1 MTDRLPLAQR
11 PVLVARFSDIRWL
24 EGASLLAGEARRLDR
39 AAALQQA
46 RQAPPLVCHLPT
58 VLRRLRCERF
68 PAFDLLELFAFV
80 RPASFC
86 LPTARGLGEAVGLA
100 IPSEAEGGELLL
112 LRQVAGAL
120 LRELTTITKQ
130 RRRLLGLAHYLDRA
144 GWSWGP
150 DVLLALTGGTAMPQ
164 PDAARMTIPGIAV
177 WEDLPEWSE
186 TAPEP
191 QGDSWPVDPAEIR
204 QTLGEML
211 REGAEQRPQQM
222 DYATSLAPAFAPRLE
237 PGVPNLVLAEAGTGV
252 GKTLGYLTP
261 GALWARKN
269 KAPVWISTYTRHLQH
284 QIDQELDRFYPN
296 ASIKSGKVVIRKGR
310 ENYLC
315 LLNLAETAGNAGQ
328 AQTAIATGLMARWTM
343 ATRDGD
349 MIGGDLPG
357 WLPDLLGIGRVQG
370 LADRRGECIYA
381 ACPHYSRCFIERSV
395 RRARKAEIVI
405 ANHAL
410 VMIQAAL
417 GADERQLPT
426 RYVFDEG
433 HHLFSAIDSA
443 FAAHLTGQET
453 LDLRRWLLGA
463 EGGRSSRAR
472 GLKRRI
478 EDLILDDATA
488 IDLMQQVIQAARIL
502 ASEGWHQRLIDNHP
516 AGPVEAYLAAVR
528 RQILARAPNDGAG
541 YSLETATLPL
551 DERVAEA
558 AETLDRGL
566 ADLQRPLR
574 DLAGR
579 LAKQLDDAADTLETP
594 QRLRIEALS
603 RGLARR
609 AEMELGAWRSML
621 ASLTGGASEDFVDWF
636 ALDRSEGR
644 EFDVGHYRHWLD
656 PTQPFAEIVAKP
668 AHGIVMTSATLTDG
682 SGTAEAWAAAELR
695 TGAVHLPMPAI
706 RVRVA
711 SPFDYAT
718 QTRVFIVNDLGR
730 NDLEQLA
737 AAYRSLFLAA
747 GGGALG
753 LFTAIARLREVH
765 RRIAPALEQAG
776 IDLLAQHVDA
786 MENSTLIDIFRGEID
801 ACLLGTDAVRDGV
814 DVPGRA
820 LRLIVFDRVPWP
832 RPDLLHKAR
841 KAHFGG
847 AAYDDQLTRLKLKQ
861 AFGRLVRRADDHG
874 VFVLL
879 DKAMPSRLLTAF
891 PDGVAVERLGLAEVI
906 RRTHDFLAGGTTGA
920 ISPDRVS
927 AAKPAGDP
935 IGRPSAA
942 ELPRIDG

>member
-1 MTDRLPLAQR
+1 MLEPGTTSKAVPIDRR
-11 PVLVARFSDIRWL
+11 PVLVAGFREVIWL
-24 EGASLLAGEARRLDR
+24 PGDSLLSDAVERLAPQAALQRARATPPLLCHLPNTARRLR
-39 AAALQQA
+39 G
-46 RQAPPLVCHLPT
+46 
-58 VLRRLRCERF
+58 ERF
-68 PAFDLLELFAFV
+68 PAYDLLELLAFV

-86 LPTARGLGEAVGLA
+86 LPTPRGLAAALGLPLPTA
-100 IPSEAEGGELLL
+100 ASPSDSLALQAPL
-112 LRQVAGAL
+112 LRQAARAL
-120 LRELTTITKQ
+120 LRELAATDRR
-130 RRRLLGLAHYLDRA
+130 RRRLIGLARYLEKA
-144 GWSWGP
+144 GWIWAP
-150 DVLLALTGGTAMPQ
+150 DVLRALQASDFDGRAT
-164 PDAARMTIPGIAV
+164 PGITV

-191 QGDSWPVDPAEIR
+191 APASLPIEIEETR
-204 QTLGEML
+204 QYLAEL
-211 REGAEQRPQQM
+211 LAEGAEQRPQQA
-222 DYATSLAPAFAPRLE
+222 DYATALVPAFTPRLE
-237 PGVPNLVLAEAGTGV
+237 PDSPNLVLAEAGTGV
-252 GKTLGYLTP
+252 GKTLGYLAP
-261 GALWARKN
+261 AGLWARKN
-269 KAPVWISTYTRHLQH
+269 QGPVWISTYTRHLQH
-284 QIDQELDRFYPN
+284 QIDQELDRLYANP
-296 ASIKSGKVVIRKGR
+296 ALKAGKVVIRKGR

-315 LLNLAETAGNAGQ
+315 LLNLAEIAGNA
-328 AQTAIATGLMARWTM
+328 AQPSLAIAAGLMARWVM

-349 MIGGDLPG
+349 MVGGDLPG
-357 WLPDLLGIGRVQG
+357 WLPDLIGINRSQG
-370 LADRRGECIYA
+370 FADRRGECIYA

-417 GADERQLPT
+417 GPDEKQLPT

-433 HHLFSAIDSA
+433 HHLFAAIDGA

-478 EDLILDDATA
+478 EDLVLDDAGA
-488 IDLMQQVIQAARIL
+488 IELLQQILDAARIL
-502 ASEGWHQRLIDNHP
+502 ASEGWHQRLIDGHP
-516 AGPVEAYLAAVR
+516 MGPTEAYLAAVR
-528 RQILARAPNDGAG
+528 RQVLARAPSDGAG
-541 YSLETATLPL
+541 YTLETATLPL
-551 DERVAEA
+551 DERVTEA
-558 AETLDRGL
+558 ALNLDEAL
-566 ADLQRPLR
+566 AALQRPLR

-579 LAKQLDDAADTLETP
+579 LAKRLDEDADTLDTP
-594 QRLRIEALS
+594 MRLRIEALS

-609 AEMELGAWRSML
+609 ADMEIGAWRSML
-621 ASLTGGASEDFVDWF
+621 KSLREGRALDAVSPDYVDWF
-636 ALDRSEGR
+636 ALDRNDGR
-644 EFDVGHYRHWLD
+644 EMDVGHYRHWLD
-656 PTQPFAEIVAKP
+656 PTKPFAEVVAKP
-668 AHGIVMTSATLTDG
+668 AHGIVVTSATLTDG
-682 SGTAEAWAAAELR
+682 SGTAEAWAAAEMR
-695 TGAVHLPMPAI
+695 TGAAHLPLPAI
-706 RVRVA
+706 RARVA
-711 SPFDYAT
+711 SPFNYAA
-718 QTRVFIVNDLGR
+718 QTRVFIVTDIGR
-730 NDLEQLA
+730 NEMDQIA

-786 MENSTLIDIFRGEID
+786 VETATLIDIFRGEID

-847 AAYDDQLTRLKLKQ
+847 TAYDDQLTRLKLKQ

-891 PDGVAVERLGLAEVI
+891 PEGVTVERLGLAEVV
-906 RRTHDFLAGGTTGA
+906 RRTAEFLNPPAALQAARGA
-920 ISPDRVS
+920 INLS
-927 AAKPAGDP
+927 
-935 IGRPSAA
+935 
-942 ELPRIDG
+942 

>member
-1 MTDRLPLAQR
+1 MTSRLTDRPLGRR
-11 PVLVARFSDIRWL
+11 PILQAGFSDIRWL
-24 EGASLLAGEARRLDR
+24 DGDDLLPGRVQHLDR
-39 AAALQQA
+39 AAAIREA
-46 RQAPPLVCHLPT
+46 RGQPPLVCHLPT
-58 VLRRLRCERF
+58 ILRRLRCERF

-86 LPTARGLGEAVGLA
+86 LPTPRGLIEALELTQGSTDRRDAVTDLLA
-100 IPSEAEGGELLL
+100 
-112 LRQVAGAL
+112 LRRAAKAL
-120 LRELTTITKQ
+120 LDELATMTKQ
-130 RRRLLGLAHYLDRA
+130 RRRLLGLAHYLARA
-144 GWSWGP
+144 DWAWAP
-150 DVLLALTGGTAMPQ
+150 DVLAALSGQVALGGPATAN
-164 PDAARMTIPGIAV
+164 PGIAV

-191 QGDSWPVDPAEIR
+191 QADSFPVDAAEIR
-204 QTLGEML
+204 EALGGVL
-211 REGAEQRPQQM
+211 RDGAEQRPQQM

-237 PGVPNLVLAEAGTGV
+237 PDSPNLVLAEAGTGV

-261 GALWARKN
+261 ASLWSRKN

-284 QIDQELDRFYPN
+284 QIDQELDRFYANP
-296 ASIKSGKVVIRKGR
+296 ALKAGKVVIRKGR
-310 ENYLC
+310 ENYVC
-315 LLNLAETAGNAGQ
+315 LLNLAEIAGNATQ
-328 AQTAIATGLMARWTM
+328 PQTAIAAGLMARWVM

-357 WLPDLLGIGRVQG
+357 WLPDLLGIGRVQAM
-370 LADRRGECIYA
+370 ADRRGECIYA

-417 GADERQLPT
+417 GADDRQIPT

-463 EGGRSSRAR
+463 EGGRASRAR

-478 EDLILDDATA
+478 EDLILDDKTA
-488 IDLMQQVIQAARIL
+488 IELMQQVIHAARIL
-502 ASEGWHQRLIDNHP
+502 ASEGWHQRLIDAQP
-516 AGPVEAYLAAVR
+516 MGPVEKYLAAVR
-528 RQILARAPNDGAG
+528 RQVLAHAPSDGAG
-541 YSLETATLPL
+541 YSLEAATQPL
-551 DERVAEA
+551 DDRVAEA
-558 AETLDRGL
+558 ARELDQAL
-566 ADLQRPLR
+566 LELQRPLR
-574 DLAGR
+574 DLAAR
-579 LAKQLDDAADTLETP
+579 LAKQLDDAADTLESA

-609 AEMELGAWRSML
+609 AEMEIGAWRSML
-621 ASLTGGASEDFVDWF
+621 ASLQGGASDDFVDWF
-636 ALDRSEGR
+636 ALDRSDGR
-644 EFDVGHYRHWLD
+644 ELDVGHYRHWLD
-656 PTQPFAEIVAKP
+656 PTKPFAEVVAKP
-668 AHGIVMTSATLTDG
+668 AHGIVITSATLTDG
-682 SGTAEAWAAAELR
+682 SGTADSWAAAELR

-706 RVRVA
+706 RARVA
-711 SPFDYAT
+711 SPFDYAA

-730 NDLEQLA
+730 NDLDQLA

-753 LFTAIARLREVH
+753 LFTAISRLREVH
-765 RRIAPALEQAG
+765 RRIAPAMEQAG
-776 IDLLAQHVDA
+776 LDLLAQHVDA

-841 KAHFGG
+841 KSTFGG

-891 PDGVAVERLGLAEVI
+891 PSGVTVERLGLAEVVK
-906 RRTHDFLAGGTTGA
+906 RTSAFLSPLQPAA
-920 ISPDRVS
+920 PSPDIS
-927 AAKPAGDP
+927 ALPAPDLAW
-935 IGRPSAA
+935 R
-942 ELPRIDG
+942 D

>member
-1 MTDRLPLAQR
+1 MSESAPMLGPIERR
-11 PVLVARFSDIRWL
+11 PVLLAGFSDVVW
-24 EGASLLAGEARRLDR
+24 LAGDTLLEEMAQHLPP
-39 AAALQQA
+39 AAALQRA
-46 RQAPPLVCHLPT
+46 RAEPPLLCHLPAT
-58 VLRRLRCERF
+58 ARRLRAERF

-86 LPTARGLGEAVGLA
+86 LPTPRGIAEAVGLA
-100 IPSEAEGGELLL
+100 VPAVADMAVHARL
-112 LRQVAGAL
+112 LRQSARAL
-120 LRELTTITKQ
+120 LAELAAGD
-130 RRRLLGLAHYLDRA
+130 RRRRVIGLAHFLAKA

-150 DVLLALTGGTAMPQ
+150 YVLRALQATEIDQRA
-164 PDAARMTIPGIAV
+164 IPGIAV
-177 WEDLPEWSE
+177 WDDLAEWSE

-191 QGDSWPVDPAEIR
+191 AADSLPVSADEAR
-204 QTLGEML
+204 QYLGEL
-211 REGAEQRPQQM
+211 LAVGAEQRPQQM
-222 DYATSLAPAFAPRLE
+222 DYATALVPAFAPRLE
-237 PGVPNLVLAEAGTGV
+237 PDSPNLVLAEAGTGV
-252 GKTLGYLTP
+252 GKTLGYLAP
-261 GALWARKN
+261 AGLWARKN
-269 KAPVWISTYTRHLQH
+269 KGPVWISTYTRHLQH
-284 QIDQELDRFYPN
+284 QIDQELDRLYANP
-296 ASIKSGKVVIRKGR
+296 ALKAGKVVIRKGR

-315 LLNLAETAGNAGQ
+315 LLNLAEAAGNA
-328 AQTAIATGLMARWTM
+328 AQPNQAIAAGLIARWAM

-349 MIGGDLPG
+349 MVGGDLPG
-357 WLPDLLGIGRVQG
+357 WLPDLIGVARTHS

-417 GADERQLPT
+417 GADEKQLPT

-433 HHLFSAIDSA
+433 HHLFAAIDGA

-453 LDLRRWLLGA
+453 LDLRRWLLGS

-478 EDLILDDATA
+478 EDLVLDDAPS
-488 IDLMQQVIQAARIL
+488 IELLQQILNAARIL
-502 ASEGWHQRLIDNHP
+502 ASEGWHQRLIDGHP
-516 AGPVEAYLAAVR
+516 MGPAEAYLAAVR
-528 RQILARAPNDGAG
+528 RQVLARAPSDGAG
-541 YSLETATLPL
+541 YSLETSTLPL
-551 DERVAEA
+551 DERVGA
-558 AETLDRGL
+558 AAADLDHAL
-566 ADLQRPLR
+566 AGLQRPMR

-579 LAKQLDDAADTLETP
+579 LAKRLDDDADTLDTP
-594 QRLRIEALS
+594 MRLRIEALS

-609 AEMELGAWRSML
+609 AEMEIGAWRAML
-621 ASLTGGASEDFVDWF
+621 KSLTGEQPDDFVDWF
-636 ALDRSEGR
+636 ALDRSDGR
-644 EFDVGHYRHWLD
+644 ELDVGHYRHWLD
-656 PTQPFAEIVAKP
+656 PTKPFAEVVAKP
-668 AHGIVMTSATLTDG
+668 AHGIVVTSATLTDG

-695 TGAVHLPMPAI
+695 TGAAHLPLPAI
-706 RVRVA
+706 RARVA

-718 QTRVFIVNDLGR
+718 QTRVFIVTDISR
-730 NDLEQLA
+730 NDMDQIA

-747 GGGALG
+747 GGGGLG

-786 MENSTLIDIFRGEID
+786 METATLIDIFRGEVD

-841 KAHFGG
+841 KATFGG
-847 AAYDDQLTRLKLKQ
+847 TVYDDQLTRLKLKQ

-891 PDGVAVERLGLAEVI
+891 PDGVTVERLGLAEVI
-906 RRTHDFLAGGTTGA
+906 RRTAEFLNPAA
-920 ISPDRVS
+920 INLS
-927 AAKPAGDP
+927 
-935 IGRPSAA
+935 
-942 ELPRIDG
+942 

>member
-1 MTDRLPLAQR
+1 MTGARIHRPLDQR
-11 PVLVARFSDIRWL
+11 PILQAGFSDIRWL
-24 EGASLLAGEARRLDR
+24 EGNALLPDSVQHLNRG
-39 AAALQQA
+39 AAIQQA
-46 RQAPPLVCHLPT
+46 RATPPLVCHLPT
-58 VLRRLRCERF
+58 ILRRLRCERF

-86 LPTARGLGEAVGLA
+86 LPTPRGLIEAL
-100 IPSEAEGGELLL
+100 
-112 LRQVAGAL
+112 
-120 LRELTTITKQ
+120 ELTQGSTDRRDAATDLLALRRAAKVLLDELSTMTKQ
-130 RRRLLGLAHYLDRA
+130 RRRLLGLAHYLARGDWPWA
-144 GWSWGP
+144 P
-150 DVLLALTGGTAMPQ
+150 DVLAALSGQVALGGPATV
-164 PDAARMTIPGIAV
+164 IPGIAV
-177 WEDLPEWSE
+177 WDDLPEWSE

-191 QGDSWPVDPAEIR
+191 QPDSWPVDAAEIR
-204 QTLGEML
+204 QSLGEML

-237 PGVPNLVLAEAGTGV
+237 PESPNLVLAEAGTGV

-261 GALWARKN
+261 ASLWARKN

-284 QIDQELDRFYPN
+284 QIDQELDRFYANP
-296 ASIKSGKVVIRKGR
+296 ALKAGKVVIRKGR

-315 LLNLAETAGNAGQ
+315 LLNLAEVAGNASQ
-328 AQTAIATGLMARWTM
+328 PMTMIAIGLMARWVM

-381 ACPHYSRCFIERSV
+381 ACPHYSRCFIERSI

-417 GADERQLPT
+417 GGDDRQLPT

-453 LDLRRWLLGA
+453 VDLRRWLLGA

-488 IDLMQQVIQAARIL
+488 IDLMQQVIQAARAL
-502 ASEGWHQRLIDNHP
+502 ASEGWHQRLIDSHP
-516 AGPVEAYLAAVR
+516 LGPVEAYLGAVR
-528 RQILARAPNDGAG
+528 RQVLARAPSDGAG
-541 YSLETATLPL
+541 YSLETATQPL
-551 DERVAEA
+551 DERVGEA
-558 AETLDRGL
+558 AVELDHAL
-566 ADLQRPLR
+566 HTLQRPLR
-574 DLAGR
+574 DLAAR
-579 LAKQLDDAADTLETP
+579 LAKQLDDAADTLDTP

-603 RGLARR
+603 KGLSRR

-621 ASLTGGASEDFVDWF
+621 ASLQGGASEDFVDWF
-636 ALDRSEGR
+636 ALDRSDGR
-644 EFDVGHYRHWLD
+644 ELDVGHYRHWLD
-656 PTQPFAEIVAKP
+656 PTKPFAEVVAKP
-668 AHGIVMTSATLTDG
+668 AQGIVITSATLTDG
-682 SGTAEAWAAAELR
+682 SGTAESWAAAEMR
-695 TGAVHLPMPAI
+695 TGAIHLPMPAI
-706 RVRVA
+706 RARVA
-711 SPFDYAT
+711 SPFDYAA
-718 QTRVFIVNDLGR
+718 QTKVFVVNDLAR
-730 NDLEQLA
+730 NDLDQLA
-737 AAYRSLFLAA
+737 GAYRSLFLAA

-841 KAHFGG
+841 KTTFGG
-847 AAYDDQLTRLKLKQ
+847 TTYDDQLTRLKLKQ

-879 DKAMPSRLLTAF
+879 DKAMPSRLLSAF
-891 PDGVAVERLGLAEVI
+891 PEGVVVERLGLAEVV
-906 RRTHDFLAGGTTGA
+906 RRTAAFLTPLAPMTAEERLPTGQPAAHHHDVNVVF
-920 ISPDRVS
+920 SKD
-927 AAKPAGDP
+927 
-935 IGRPSAA
+935 
-942 ELPRIDG
+942 

>member
-1 MTDRLPLAQR
+1 MTEFAAAGKPPVARR
-11 PVLVARFSDIRWL
+11 PVLTASFSDIRWL
-24 EGASLLAGEARRLDR
+24 EPTALLPESVQHVNR
-39 AAALQQA
+39 ATALQLA
-46 RQAPPLVCHLPT
+46 RQAMPLVCHLPT
-58 VLRRLRCERF
+58 ILRRLRCERF
-68 PAFDLLELFAFV
+68 PVYDLLELYTFV

-86 LPTARGLGEAVGLA
+86 LPTPRGLAEAMGLSRGGLDGGATGERRDPAGD
-100 IPSEAEGGELLL
+100 LLL
-112 LRQVAGAL
+112 LRQVAKL
-120 LRELTTITKQ
+120 LLDELATTTRN
-130 RRRLLGLAHYLDRA
+130 RRRLIGLAHYLMRA

-150 DVLLALTGGTAMPQ
+150 DAVAALTGDDGLQGKATS
-164 PDAARMTIPGIAV
+164 IPGIAV

-191 QGDSWPVDPAEIR
+191 PGDSFPVEADEIR
-204 QTLGEML
+204 QSLGELL

-222 DYATSLAPAFAPRLE
+222 DYATSLAPAFAPRLL
-237 PGVPNLVLAEAGTGV
+237 PDNPHLILAEAGTGV

-261 GALWARKN
+261 ASLWARKN
-269 KAPVWISTYTRHLQH
+269 KAPVWISTYTRLLQH
-284 QIDQELDRFYPN
+284 QIDQELDRFYAN
-296 ASIKSGKVVIRKGR
+296 EALKSGKVVIRKGR

-315 LLNLAETAGNAGQ
+315 LLNLAETASNTAQ
-328 AQTAIATGLMARWTM
+328 PQTAIAVGLMARWAM

-370 LADRRGECIYA
+370 LADRRGVCIYA

-417 GADERQLPT
+417 GGDERQLPT

-453 LDLRRWLLGA
+453 VDLRRWLLGA

-478 EDLILDDATA
+478 EDIILDDATA
-488 IDLMQQVIQAARIL
+488 IELMQQVMQAAKAL
-502 ASEGWHQRLIDNHP
+502 ASEGWHQRLIDAHP
-516 AGPVEAYLAAVR
+516 AGPVEHYLAAVR
-528 RQILARAPNDGAG
+528 RQVLARAPSDGAG
-541 YSLETATLPL
+541 YSLETSTQPL
-551 DERVAEA
+551 DDSVADA
-558 AETLDRGL
+558 AVTLDL
-566 ADLQRPLR
+566 ALHDLQKPLR
-574 DLAGR
+574 DLAAR
-579 LAKQLDDAADTLETP
+579 LAKQLDDAADTLETA
-594 QRLRIEALS
+594 QRLRIEALA
-603 RGLARR
+603 RGLSRR
-609 AEMELGAWRSML
+609 AEMELGAWRAML
-621 ASLTGGASEDFVDWF
+621 ASLKGGASEDFVDWF
-636 ALDRSEGR
+636 ALDRTDGR
-644 EFDVGHYRHWLD
+644 ELDVGHYRHWLD
-656 PTQPFAEIVAKP
+656 PTKPFAEVVAKP

-695 TGAVHLPMPAI
+695 TGAIHLPSPAI
-706 RVRVA
+706 RARVA
-711 SPFDYAT
+711 SPFDYAA
-718 QTRVFIVNDLGR
+718 QTRVFIVTDLGR
-730 NDLEQLA
+730 NDLDQLA

-786 MENSTLIDIFRGEID
+786 MENSTLIDIFRGEVD

-841 KAHFGG
+841 KATFGG

-891 PDGVAVERLGLAEVI
+891 PEGVTVERLGLAEVV
-906 RRTHDFLAGGTTGA
+906 RRTAAFLSPPVTSAMTDDFH
-920 ISPDRVS
+920 
-927 AAKPAGDP
+927 
-935 IGRPSAA
+935 PS
-942 ELPRIDG
+942 E

>member
-11 PVLVARFSDIRWL
+11 PVLLAGFSDIRWL
-24 EGASLLAGEARRLDR
+24 EGASLLPGQVQHLDR
-39 AAALQQA
+39 AAAIQRA
-46 RQAPPLVCHLPT
+46 RQTPPLLCHLPT

-86 LPTARGLGEAVGLA
+86 LPTARGLAEALGLPMA
-100 IPSEAEGGELLL
+100 PQAEGGDLQL
-112 LRQVAGAL
+112 LRQAAAVL
-120 LRELTTITKQ
+120 LRELSALTKG
-130 RRRLLGLAHYLDRA
+130 RRRLLGLAHYLTRA

-150 DVLLALTGGTAMPQ
+150 EVLAALTGGGAAAGVASSSGEAPLAAKVTAV
-164 PDAARMTIPGIAV
+164 PGIAV

-186 TAPEP
+186 TAAEP
-191 QGDSWPVDPAEIR
+191 PGDSWPVEPDEIRHMLAEI
-204 QTLGEML
+204 LH
-211 REGAEQRPQQM
+211 EGAEQRPQQM

-237 PGVPNLVLAEAGTGV
+237 LGAPNLVLAEAGTGV

-261 GALWARKN
+261 ASLWARKN

-284 QIDQELDRFYPN
+284 QIDQELDRFHPN
-296 ASIKSGKVVIRKGR
+296 AAVKSGKVVIRKGR

-315 LLNLAETAGNAGQ
+315 LLNLAETAHNAGQ
-328 AQTAIATGLMARWTM
+328 AQTAIAAGLMARWVM

-381 ACPHYSRCFIERSV
+381 ACPHYTRCFIERSV

-417 GADERQLPT
+417 SGDEQQLPV

-502 ASEGWHQRLIDNHP
+502 ASEGWHQRLIDAHP

-551 DERVAEA
+551 DDRVAEA
-558 AETLDRGL
+558 AEDLDQ
-566 ADLQRPLR
+566 AFHNLQRPLR
-574 DLAGR
+574 DLAAR
-579 LAKQLDDAADTLETP
+579 LAKQLDTAADTLDTP

-609 AEMELGAWRSML
+609 AENELGAWRAML
-621 ASLTGGASEDFVDWF
+621 ASLKGNAGEDFVDWF
-636 ALDRSEGR
+636 ALDRVEGR
-644 EFDVGHYRHWLD
+644 EFDVGHFRHWLD
-656 PTQPFAEIVAKP
+656 PTKPFAEVVAKP
-668 AHGIVMTSATLTDG
+668 AHGIVITSATLTDG

-695 TGAVHLPMPAI
+695 TGAVHLPSPAV
-706 RVRVA
+706 RARVA
-711 SPFDYAT
+711 SPFDYAA

-765 RRIAPALEQAG
+765 RRIAPVLEQAG

-786 MENSTLIDIFRGEID
+786 MENSTLIDIFRGEVD

-841 KAHFGG
+841 KASFGG

-891 PDGVAVERLGLAEVI
+891 PEGVTVERLGLAEVI
-906 RRTHDFLAGGTTGA
+906 RRTREFLTM
-920 ISPDRVS
+920 S
-927 AAKPAGDP
+927 AAPAEMVSPGSEHNR
-935 IGRPSAA
+935 G
-942 ELPRIDG
+942 